1 MKWNPFSKPDQRAA
15 LQNDLTTENKKIEM
29 LTNAIST
36 GTAFRARM
44 AAAISGGYDFADTL
58 HNVYLDYGYPAAL
71 SFTQFW
77 NMYRRFGI
85 AKNVIELPVDFS
97 WLTPP
102 TIESKDPGFTKGIET
117 LVNDVKMFQRLKALD
132 NRRRVGRY
140 AGMFMRVKDSK
151 NPDQPLESV
160 SGVGALMQMVP
171 LYEGQLEVLTTNDEP
186 KSERFSLP
194 ETYQFNSGGTG
205 SKNEKAK
212 SSFTIHWSRI
222 VPAAEDADNG
232 GIYGVPVIEAC
243 YNSLM
248 DLRKIIGAGGEGF
261 YKNASQ
267 NLIHSLKDASSAKVN
282 KELLDKFDEHTDD
295 FLMNRM
301 RRSMWT
307 PGMDTKVLE
316 SSLANPKEVFNNA
329 INDVAASSKIPA
341 TILIGQQTGRLASQE
356 DSKGFLSG
364 VNSRRENSVSEMI
377 DDVVEWCMKYKV
389 LPSAEYEIVWDDLLS
404 PSNTEKIENAFKLAD
419 TNSKQFTSGGDIPF
433 SGAEIR
439 EAAGYDPE
447 VEIEPGGETDDDI
460 DDGLEE

>member
-1 MKWNPFSKPDQRAA
+1 MSFFSKKKNQAA
-15 LQNDLTTENKKIEM
+15 LLRNDLTTANKKIEM
-29 LTNAIST
+29 LTNAISE
-36 GTAFRARM
+36 GSAFRARM

-58 HNVYLDYGYPAAL
+58 HNIYLDYGYPAEL
-71 SFTQFW
+71 CFSQFW

-85 AKNVIELPVDFS
+85 AKNVVELPVDFS

-102 TIESKDPGFTKGIET
+102 TIESKNPKFLNDIEILT
-117 LVNDVKMFQRLKALD
+117 DKLKMFQRLKALD
-132 NRRRVGRY
+132 KRRRVGRY

-151 NPDQPLESV
+151 SPDKPLESV
-160 SGVGALMQMVP
+160 SGVLVLMQMVP
-171 LYEGQLEVLTTNDEP
+171 LYEGQLEVVETDQEP
-186 KSERFSLP
+186 KSETYSMP
-194 ETYQFNSGGTG
+194 IMYQFKGGGTG
-205 SKNEKAK
+205 TKNEDLNNT
-212 SSFTIHWSRI
+212 FNIHASRI

-232 GIYGVPVIEAC
+232 GIYGVPVLEAC

-248 DLRKIIGAGGEGF
+248 DLRKILGAGGEGF

-267 NLIHSLKDASSAKVN
+267 NLIHSLKDASSAKIN
-282 KELLDKFDEHTDD
+282 KDLLDKFDEHTDD

-316 SSLANPKEVFNNA
+316 SSLANPKEFAANSL
-329 INDVAASSKIPA
+329 NDVAASSKIPA

-356 DSKGFLSG
+356 DSKGFLSMN
-364 VNSRRENSVSEMI
+364 NSRRENSVSPMI
-377 DDVVEWCMKYKV
+377 SDTINWCIKFGV
-389 LPSAEYEIVWDDLLS
+389 LPSAEYEIGWDDLLAPGNS
-404 PSNTEKIENAFKLAD
+404 EKIENAFKLAD

-447 VEIEPGGETDDDI
+447 VEIEPGGETDDDLN
-460 DDGLEE
+460 DEE